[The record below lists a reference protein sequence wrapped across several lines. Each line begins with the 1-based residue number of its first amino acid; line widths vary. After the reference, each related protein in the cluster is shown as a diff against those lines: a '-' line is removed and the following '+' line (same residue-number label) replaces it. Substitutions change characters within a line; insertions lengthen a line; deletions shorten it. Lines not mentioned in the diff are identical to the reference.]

1 MPDRVYNRI
10 LEYGQN
16 LISTARSVEEDL
28 GMPII
33 NKRVSVTPIAL
44 VAGGGVKG
52 GTVIGSSSPDGQE
65 VRNRPVLVGELY
77 STLLSMLRINPVKEN
92 KLAIGR
98 AIKMADSDEPVT
110 EMFI

>member
-1 MPDRVYNRI
+1 MQLVGALGQGGEGV
-10 LEYGQN
+10 LESGDM
-16 LISTARSVEEDL
+16 TAAGGETALRL
-28 GMPII
+28 
-33 NKRVSVTPIAL
+33 AL

-52 GTVIGSSSPDGQE
+52 GTVIGSSSTDGQE
-65 VRNRPVLVGELY
+65 VRNRPVLIGELY